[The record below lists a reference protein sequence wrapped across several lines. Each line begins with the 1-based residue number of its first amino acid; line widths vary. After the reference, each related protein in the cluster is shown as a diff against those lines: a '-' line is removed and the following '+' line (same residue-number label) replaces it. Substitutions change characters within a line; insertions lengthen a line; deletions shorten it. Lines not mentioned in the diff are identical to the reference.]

1 MLVEKGNVGEKETA
15 LSSLNSERSEGL
27 GFEVAY

>member
-1 MLVEKGNVGEKETA
+1 MLVEKGNGGEKETVF
-15 LSSLNSERSEGL
+15 SSLNSERSEGL